1 MSVPDPDEL
10 MDANIEEPLEE
21 HEYDINNAN
30 EIDDEFGHSNAS
42 PLPITSHDEN
52 MPTERL
58 PSPQLVNSSPL
69 DLEQLAANYKG
80 YALMNRLLFV
90 ADSCPPM
97 RKEALL
103 MLINYVVENTV
114 NVPMY
119 MAAFNRLD
127 ALKAT
132 TGAASQEGQA
142 NGPTAGQSGLPQCDS
157 QWIETT
163 NAKAQA
169 RLEMLSADFKRQKDE
184 GVKESTRR
192 AMDDL
197 FQQQIQ
203 MGHIQ
208 DAVKLYGRGM
218 REYCTSTKHVIQ
230 MLLNWIE
237 VTIHLSQWH
246 RVEPL
251 MTQVER
257 AINEAVESESVAV
270 SSTTRVGRYAMNASQ
285 TASKNMKELIET
297 SKAKIA
303 AVIALYG
310 LNSKNFKAVAEKCL
324 QIDLDYFNYPSLLCA
339 KDIAIFGTF
348 CALATFERSEL
359 KEKVLASAL
368 FRKFLESEPKLVE
381 LLQKFCRSEFGTCL
395 DIMEEVRDHLLLNMY
410 LSPHVKEIY
419 HLIRRRAIV
428 QYFTPYAVAD
438 ISHMAEVF
446 RVSVQEMED
455 ELVELIE
462 NDGISARID
471 SYNKIIR
478 AKNRDQR
485 AATYTE
491 VLNVGESLN
500 ERVNAVILRA
510 TVHEAQIC
518 IGHLDTGSRGR
529 RRPAQGHT
537 MVDEIGGIADGS
549 GCSSSSG
556 SQTQGG
562 ARGVFSRL
570 FGSGRT
576 GGATS
581 GASQA
586 AEPDSSNEVPV
597 AKSLTPE
604 PPSIPGSA
612 SVEETVSVQEAGSDV
627 HVEKGSSTEEQHP
640 PPVPGL
646 VNRESSPN
654 TERHIAD
661 E

>member
-1 MSVPDPDEL
+1 MIPIVEL
-10 MDANIEEPLEE
+10 FLKKRFTTD
-21 HEYDINNAN
+21 
-30 EIDDEFGHSNAS
+30 
-42 PLPITSHDEN
+42 

-80 YALMNRLLFV
+80 PQLSISLRVYFIDYYRIRKGATRLY
-90 ADSCPPM
+90 
-97 RKEALL
+97 R
-103 MLINYVVENTV
+103 NTA

-127 ALKAT
+127 ALRAKA
-132 TGAASQEGQA
+132 GAASQEGQA

-157 QWIETT
+157 Q
-163 NAKAQA
+163 N
-169 RLEMLSADFKRQKDE
+169 F
-184 GVKESTRR
+184 ESTRR

-359 KEKVLASAL
+359 KTKVLASTL
-368 FRKFLESEPKLVE
+368 FRKFLESEPKL
-381 LLQKFCRSEFGTCL
+381 
-395 DIMEEVRDHLLLNMY
+395 VRDHLLLNMY

-462 NDGISARID
+462 NDDINARID

-491 VLNVGESLN
+491 
-500 ERVNAVILRA
+500 
-510 TVHEAQIC
+510 
-518 IGHLDTGSRGR
+518 
-529 RRPAQGHT
+529 
-537 MVDEIGGIADGS
+537 
-549 GCSSSSG
+549 
-556 SQTQGG
+556 
-562 ARGVFSRL
+562 
-570 FGSGRT
+570 
-576 GGATS
+576 
-581 GASQA
+581 
-586 AEPDSSNEVPV
+586 
-597 AKSLTPE
+597 
-604 PPSIPGSA
+604 
-612 SVEETVSVQEAGSDV
+612 
-627 HVEKGSSTEEQHP
+627 
-640 PPVPGL
+640 
-646 VNRESSPN
+646 
-654 TERHIAD
+654 
-661 E
+661 